1 MLNDKASANNFKK
14 EVYKTLFE
22 VKSIT
27 RAQGSCADG
36 WDWRLKNVGKLGL
49 MAIFTFIDG
58 KHEGESVISMVGEAN
73 LQTSPGRLT
82 VEGDIITLETKQTV
96 YVFEDTHLLPAMFAG
111 IDDMS
116 S

>member
-1 MLNDKASANNFKK
+1 MLNGEVLTDNFNKD
-14 EVYKTLFE
+14 VYRTLIK

-27 RAQGSCADG
+27 RAEGCCVKN

-96 YVFEDTHLLPAMFAG
+96 YVFEDTHLLPAEFAG